1 MGFSKTFRIGS
12 AKVRLIFTF
21 ANIINFFLDFFT
33 TLHLKV
39 QIIIFLIVLI
49 QLNLPFFSLKLEKR
63 AEKIYVFDCL
73 RKKYLL
79 LTPEEW
85 VRQHFVNFLIHNL
98 KFPTSLIS
106 CENGLKYGNRNKRV
120 DIIVKRPNG
129 KVLVII
135 ECKAPHVPIS
145 EKTLSQIAVY
155 NQKLQPKFLVL
166 TNGMHHFYLKN
177 DGKSFDFIEQLPLYK
192 DILTE

>member
-1 MGFSKTFRIGS
+1 
-12 AKVRLIFTF
+12 
-21 ANIINFFLDFFT
+21 LDFFT

-39 QIIIFLIVLI
+39 QIFKILIVLV
-49 QLNLPFFSLKLEKR
+49 QLNLPFFSIKLEKR
-63 AEKIYVFDCL
+63 AEKIYVFDGL

-106 CENGLKYGNRNKRV
+106 CENGLKYGNKNKRV
-120 DIIVKRPNG
+120 DIIVKSPNG

-135 ECKAPHVPIS
+135 ECKAPHIPIS

-155 NQKLQPKFLVL
+155 NQKLQPNFLVL
-166 TNGMHHFYLKN
+166 TNGIHHFYLKN
-177 DGKSFDFIEQLPLYK
+177 DGNRFDFIEQLPLYK
-192 DILTE
+192 DIFIE